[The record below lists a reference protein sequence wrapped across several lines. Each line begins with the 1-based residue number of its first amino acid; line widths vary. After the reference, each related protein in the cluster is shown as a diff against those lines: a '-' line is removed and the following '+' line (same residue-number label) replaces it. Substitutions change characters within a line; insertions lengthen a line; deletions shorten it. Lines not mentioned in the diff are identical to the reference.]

1 MGGWQLSDDTPTA
14 YARFAT
20 FILAPWTVRA
30 CELTLAAACRNMQA
44 ILRYDNTTSG
54 LDSRRI
60 SWPSS
65 IARKCTDTQMAK
77 INALAS
83 PLRVHRL
90 HADASS

>member
-44 ILRYDNTTSG
+44 NCGTTILHLG
-54 LDSRRI
+54 LT
-60 SWPSS
+60 
-65 IARKCTDTQMAK
+65 AGG
-77 INALAS
+77 LAGL
-83 PLRVHRL
+83 PQ
-90 HADASS
+90 